1 MNWINQSAYKL
12 IFHILTLLVHLKR
25 CSLWG
30 SFNKE
35 VNKTLCMK
43 RKCNIVDILDYDKM
57 KIYENENFSSNENF
71 KVAIGPKYAK

>member
-1 MNWINQSAYKL
+1 
-12 IFHILTLLVHLKR
+12 
-25 CSLWG
+25 
-30 SFNKE
+30 
-35 VNKTLCMK
+35 MK